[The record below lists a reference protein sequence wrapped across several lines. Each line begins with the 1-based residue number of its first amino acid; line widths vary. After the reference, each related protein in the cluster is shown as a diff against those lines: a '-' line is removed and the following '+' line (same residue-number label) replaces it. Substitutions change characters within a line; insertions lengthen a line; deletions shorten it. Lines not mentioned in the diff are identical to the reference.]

1 MRNSSSFEQS
11 RREAEELAVRG
22 STFEVVR
29 MKSREI
35 GVDVSV
41 CFYIEDSG
49 LNFVFINAPP
59 GCMISRNGSPVSV
72 IADVNWT
79 AGEKLEKKSR
89 LRVPLSGM
97 KLPQQRRRCTSFAAV
112 VWILY
117 TARRFVVPHIRRI
130 IRHSLDPFYFPFQL
144 HPVETSIRCWRRTN
158 LRWARAHLVPSLKQD
173 LRPSTTDTQAEL
185 YAFV

>member
-72 IADVNWT
+72 IADVN
-79 AGEKLEKKSR
+79 
-89 LRVPLSGM
+89 
-97 KLPQQRRRCTSFAAV
+97 
-112 VWILY
+112 
-117 TARRFVVPHIRRI
+117 
-130 IRHSLDPFYFPFQL
+130 
-144 HPVETSIRCWRRTN
+144 
-158 LRWARAHLVPSLKQD
+158 
-173 LRPSTTDTQAEL
+173 
-185 YAFV
+185 